1 MAAELDKAL
10 GVKTE
15 LIQGRGGVFDVVV
28 DGKKVFSKHD
38 LDRFPEDG
46 EVLGLIRGDRKD

>member
-1 MAAELDKAL
+1 MAAELEKAL
-10 GVKTE
+10 GVKSE

-38 LDRFPEDG
+38 LGRFPEEG
-46 EVLGLIRGDRKD
+46 EVLRLIQA

>member
-38 LDRFPEDG
+38 LDRFPEEG

>member
-1 MAAELDKAL
+1 LAAELDKAL

-38 LDRFPEDG
+38 LARFPEEG